1 MHVYDGV
8 KRLTGNPLEPPQ
20 AHYSSVKTRALP
32 PQSDADIDDDYL
44 SLDYGRVPYRM
55 SVAQNREVGYNNEVL
70 LFLQKNFFISTN
82 IGVGAIDL
90 LFIAISV

>member
-1 MHVYDGV
+1 MHVYDGLE
-8 KRLTGNPLEPPQ
+8 RLTGNPLEPPQ

-55 SVAQNREVGYNNEVL
+55 SVAQNREVKSVIIMMCFFFCKSFL
-70 LFLQKNFFISTN
+70 LFQITFFWVS
-82 IGVGAIDL
+82 DCFL
-90 LFIAISV
+90 